1 VSVIRPW
8 RTIAPINA
16 EWRGLSGVARLP
28 TDIGAGVQIVPMP
41 DWVKTPEI
49 MKDVSWYQ
57 RTVIFERAEF
67 ALQVDYE
74 AASLGDPDTSWT
86 GSEPRA

>member
-1 VSVIRPW
+1 
-8 RTIAPINA
+8 
-16 EWRGLSGVARLP
+16 
-28 TDIGAGVQIVPMP
+28 MP

-49 MKDVSWYQ
+49 MKDLSWYQ